1 MTGKPSATSLTITGT
16 FHFGPFV
23 LKMRLNF
30 VNFSVPRRISGGT
43 GQERG
48 GKKETGERKRPGQ
61 GNWQRKRKRKE
72 KKR

>member
-1 MTGKPSATSLTITGT
+1 
-16 FHFGPFV
+16 
-23 LKMRLNF
+23 MRLNF